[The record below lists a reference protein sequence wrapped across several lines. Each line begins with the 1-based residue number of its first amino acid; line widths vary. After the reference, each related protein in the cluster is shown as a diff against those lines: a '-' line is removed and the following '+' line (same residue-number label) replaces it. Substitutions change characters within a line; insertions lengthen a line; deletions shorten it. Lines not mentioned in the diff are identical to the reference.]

1 MTPASF
7 GLLVLLAAL
16 WGASFM
22 FLRLGVPA
30 FGAGWI
36 IELRVGIAF
45 LFLLGVGRWLGR
57 RIDWRAHWR
66 HYATIG
72 LFNSALPFLLF
83 AYAAGTLPASVLSV
97 FNSTAPIWGA
107 LLGLVFL
114 RQPVTATAGLGLAL
128 GVSGVALMTL
138 GEGAHL
144 PVGSSLPILAAVLA
158 PLCYAIASGLAQRAP
173 QAGGAFENAAG
184 SMGASSLM
192 VLPFCLAPFPGQPEA
207 MAWGSAL
214 ALGILCTGAA
224 YLMYFRLITDV
235 GPVRALS
242 VTFLIPLFGTFWGVV
257 FLNESLTPR
266 FITGGLL
273 IVVGTILTTGIW
285 RVSLRTDH

>member
-184 SMGASSLM
+184 SM
-192 VLPFCLAPFPGQPEA
+192 
-207 MAWGSAL
+207 AWGSAL